1 MEENMKVNGKVIV
14 VTGAGGGVGRE
25 LVLDLLKKGAS
36 VAALDIN
43 EERLNETAKI
53 ANNKEKL
60 ATYICDI
67 TDVKAIDVTLK
78 AIVKKFGVVDGLIN
92 NAGIIQPFI
101 NVADLTMK
109 QINLVMT
116 VNFYGTLNMTKAFL
130 PLLLER
136 PEGHILNVSSMGGF
150 FPFPGQSIY
159 GASKAAIKL
168 MTEGLYAELI
178 ETNVHVTLVFP
189 GAIATDISK
198 NSGVEMKAQPE
209 GEKPAMKMTEAS
221 DCAQQIIKGME
232 KNKFQLYVGSDSKM
246 MKFMYRMSPKRAIKF
261 ISKMMKGMN
270 T

>member
-1 MEENMKVNGKVIV
+1 MKVKDKVIV

-25 LVLDLLKKGAS
+25 LVLNLLKKGAT

-43 EERLNETAKI
+43 KERLEETTRI
-53 ANNKEKL
+53 ANNPEKVS
-60 ATYICDI
+60 AYVCDI
-67 TDVKAIDVTLK
+67 TDLK
-78 AIVKKFGVVDGLIN
+78 AIEEVSKAIILKYGVVDGLIN

-109 QINLVMT
+109 QVKLVMD
-116 VNFYGTLNMTKAFL
+116 VNFYGTLNMTKTFL

-136 PEGHILNVSSMGGF
+136 PEGHVLNVSSMGGF

-168 MTEGLYAELI
+168 LTEGLYAELLN
-178 ETNVHVTLVFP
+178 TNVHVTLVFP
-189 GAIATDISK
+189 GAIQTDISK

-209 GEKPAMKMTEAS
+209 GEKPAMKMTQAD
-221 DCAQQIIKGME
+221 DCAEQIIKSME
-232 KNKFQLYVGSDSKM
+232 KNKFQVYVGSDSKM

-261 ISKMMKGMN
+261 ISKMMAGMN
-270 T
+270 Q